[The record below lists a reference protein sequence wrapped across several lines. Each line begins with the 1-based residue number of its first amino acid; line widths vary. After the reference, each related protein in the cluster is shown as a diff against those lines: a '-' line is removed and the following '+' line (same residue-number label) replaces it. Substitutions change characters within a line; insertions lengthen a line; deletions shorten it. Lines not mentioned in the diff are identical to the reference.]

1 MAISTEE
8 VKVAVC
14 NYCRKREYS
23 EDGTFKGVSGT
34 ATLVR
39 DGVSRTVEFYSCS
52 SAPSHLGRAASSAI
66 EAWQPLSSN
75 GAVSADLITEE
86 A

>member
-8 VKVAVC
+8 VRVAVC
-14 NYCRKREYS
+14 NYCHKREYS
-23 EDGTFKGVSGT
+23 EDGTFRGVSGA

-39 DGVSRTVEFYSCS
+39 DGIIRTVEFYSCS
-52 SAPSHLGRAASSAI
+52 PAPSHLGRAAASAI
-66 EAWQPLSSN
+66 EAWQPLPTN
-75 GAVSADLITEE
+75 GAAPTEE